1 MTCQDNSGIWTSVET
16 GQPITFCLG
25 HPGQTRFKNYPGL
38 DNVQCEIEKYTIR
51 EVQRCWHTFFI
62 NHAHFCNCILVAA
75 NTWKPYPIYMYK
87 IWLYA
92 GLHIA
97 IPIHQLLLQALGLL
111 PLQYDNFMLHLGM
124 VWHKMC
130 ALDMHEATPTFLKH
144 ILKLAGSHIQHY
156 TSHLPDPWLAIC
168 WYIPSYLPA
177 IRKISNVCL
186 GFSYPG
192 HPVIWVSSCDPVCML
207 IWTLPNDSE
216 KKWSGQIR
224 LLRF

>member
-1 MTCQDNSGIWTSVET
+1 MEAT
-16 GQPITFCLG
+16 P
-25 HPGQTRFKNYPGL
+25 
-38 DNVQCEIEKYTIR
+38 
-51 EVQRCWHTFFI
+51 
-62 NHAHFCNCILVAA
+62 HFVCV
-75 NTWKPYPIYMYK
+75 YMYK
-87 IWLYA
+87 NLTVCRLAYSHTHPSFAVASLRTVTLAVWQFHA
-92 GLHIA
+92 S
-97 IPIHQLLLQALGLL
+97 
-111 PLQYDNFMLHLGM
+111 LGM

-192 HPVIWVSSCDPVCML
+192 HRVIWVSSCDPVSML
-207 IWTLPNDSE
+207 IWTLPGTFSPYPMTVK

-224 LLRF
+224 LPSF